1 MGKRKPAMTSSG
13 SIRMHGEETES
24 WDELKEYAEVEG
36 DAKIAAMV
44 DIVERYDN
52 DVIEFNPK

>member
-1 MGKRKPAMTSSG
+1 
-13 SIRMHGEETES
+13 MHGEETES

-44 DIVERYDN
+44 EIVERYDN
-52 DVIEFNPK
+52 DIFEFHSI